1 MTKILMAK
9 LGLDGHDFGVK
20 VLCQIFRNAGF
31 DVVYTGIRQTPEQVV
46 AAARDEGVDV
56 IGVSI
61 LSGAHMH
68 HIPRI
73 MELLDEYG
81 IGHITV
87 IAGGTIPGCDIEELK
102 RLNVAEVFP
111 TDTDSSAAIEFI
123 KGLPAGAH

>member
-1 MTKILMAK
+1 MKILMAK

-56 IGVSI
+56 IGVSM

-81 IGHITV
+81 IGHVTV
-87 IAGGTIPGCDIEELK
+87 IAGGTIPHDDVDELK
-102 RLNVAEVFP
+102 RLNVAEVFT
-111 TDTDSSAAIEFI
+111 TDTDSSAAIEFL
-123 KGLPAGAH
+123 KRLPAANA

>member
-1 MTKILMAK
+1 MKILMAK

-56 IGVSI
+56 IGVSM

-73 MELLDEYG
+73 MELLDENG
-81 IGHITV
+81 VGHVTV
-87 IAGGTIPGCDIEELK
+87 IVGGTIPRNDVEELK
-102 RLNVAEVFP
+102 RLNVAEVFT
-111 TDTDSSAAIEFI
+111 TDTDSSAAIEFL
-123 KGLPAGAH
+123 KGLPAAAQ